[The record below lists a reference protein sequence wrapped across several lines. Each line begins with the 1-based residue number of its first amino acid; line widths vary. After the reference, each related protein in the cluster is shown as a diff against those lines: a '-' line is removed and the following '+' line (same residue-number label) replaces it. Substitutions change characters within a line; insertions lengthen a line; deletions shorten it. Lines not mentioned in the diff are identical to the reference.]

1 MIEDSQNET
10 ILNDIELNS
19 PEFRQKF
26 PVLFIFVSVKVV
38 RFKKTR
44 NETSMHAPAISTINS
59 TSVTIK
65 IVEIRLYIPLF
76 HRDLEWS
83 RGD

>member
-1 MIEDSQNET
+1 MIEESQNET
-10 ILNDIELNS
+10 TLTDIELNS

-26 PVLFIFVSVKVV
+26 PLLFIFVSVF

-44 NETSMHAPAISTINS
+44 NETSMHAPVISTINS
-59 TSVTIK
+59 ISVTIK
-65 IVEIRLYIPLF
+65 IVEIQLYISLF
-76 HRDLEWS
+76 YRDLEWS